1 MNIDIRKHIKHNFA
15 KSTKEEIRNSIEASI
30 QEQDEITLPGMG
42 VLFEI
47 LWQNSTNKEQILE
60 NIQKGLSNDA

>member
-1 MNIDIRKHIKHNFA
+1 MNIDIRGHIKHNFA
-15 KSTKEEIRNSIEASI
+15 KSTKEEIKDSIEASI
-30 QEQDEITLPGMG
+30 SEQDEITVPGMG

-47 LWQNSTNKEQILE
+47 LWQNSTNHEELIE